1 MVVNLRPGRFMSGR
15 DGLRDRD
22 YEEEEPPKWIDSLLT
37 EPTAALRGAAEAGE
51 NTRSWCLGQ

>member
-1 MVVNLRPGRFMSGR
+1 MSGR

-22 YEEEEPPKWIDSLLT
+22 YEEEPPKWIDSLLT